1 MSKNIIQRLY
11 SKVISN
17 KISKNQFILEVAK
30 HPEYKSCFSPRLT
43 YEILLN
49 NLKRKGVRFDEA
61 QDFGMIQQS
70 EPQTLQKLDFSNPD
84 EKEIHIIGIDIPNS
98 IDFIYNDK
106 HRKVEAN
113 DIADFL
119 DKTYNQ
125 LDGVDNDE
133 TSVATDFLIHN
144 QSKLDQYPQVDN
156 DYSVDELNEQ
166 KGCAIK
172 VVKTKPMNINEDLTY
187 DQVSSHAYNVGF
199 SIEFDKCKDA
209 LKAGKKVLAN
219 LSKDPSYYTNL
230 IANYKQKDSN
240 LPKKVTADTL
250 VDKDNG
256 MKIIKKLYEI
266 ENLVGG
272 LGDGKSDDE
281 FDKDELERGTKHE
294 MEHTNSEATAKEI
307 AKDHLSED
315 PDYYKHLSQAHMS
328 EDFKQRLKEVTLQYL
343 AETGK
348 PSSGLS
354 KAEKSEIVKKAKH
367 GHDFGKK
374 GKGFDKIVSKAEKSG
389 YPEETAKK
397 IAGAVFWKGRK

>member
-11 SKVISN
+11 NKVISN
-17 KISKNQFILEVAK
+17 QMTKNQFILEVAK
-30 HPEYKSCFSPRLT
+30 YPQYKSCFTPRLT
-43 YEILLN
+43 YEMLLN
-49 NLKRKGVRFDEA
+49 NLRRKGVMFEM
-61 QDFGMIQQS
+61 QDYGMIQQS
-70 EPQTLQKLDFSNPD
+70 KPQTLDKINFSQPD
-84 EKEIHIIGIDIPNS
+84 EKEIHIISVDIPNS
-98 IDFIYNDK
+98 IDYIYNDK
-106 HRKVEAN
+106 HRQIGAD
-113 DIADFL
+113 DINEFL
-119 DKTYNQ
+119 ENTYNK
-125 LDGVDNDE
+125 LDNVDNDE

-144 QSKLDQYPQVDN
+144 QDKLDQYPQVDN
-156 DYSVDELNEQ
+156 DYSVDDLNEQ

-172 VVKTKPMNINEDLTY
+172 VVKARPISINEELTY

-219 LSKDPSYYTNL
+219 LEKDPSYYTNL

-240 LPKKVTADTL
+240 LAKKVTSDTL

-266 ENLVGG
+266 ENLIGG
-272 LGDGKSDDE
+272 LGDGTSDKE
-281 FDKDELERGTKHE
+281 FDKDELEKGTKHE
-294 MEHTNSEATAKEI
+294 MEHTNSEETAKEI

-315 PDYYKHLSQAHMS
+315 PEYYKHLSQAGID

-354 KAEKSEIVKKAKH
+354 KEEKSEIVKKAKH
-367 GHDFGKK
+367 GYDFGKK

-397 IAGAVFWKGRK
+397 IAGAIFWKGRK